1 VKPLFVPLKTE
12 FFRAFQA
19 GTKTVEFR
27 PHGPRWNE
35 RTCAV
40 GRPVVLSHGY
50 GKHER
55 LTGVVSGFTVEAG
68 PTQTEAWRKCY
79 GATAG
84 TLAACIAIRLD

>member
-1 VKPLFVPLKTE
+1 
-12 FFRAFQA
+12 
-19 GTKTVEFR
+19 
-27 PHGPRWNE
+27 
-35 RTCAV
+35 
-40 GRPVVLSHGY
+40 VVLSHGY